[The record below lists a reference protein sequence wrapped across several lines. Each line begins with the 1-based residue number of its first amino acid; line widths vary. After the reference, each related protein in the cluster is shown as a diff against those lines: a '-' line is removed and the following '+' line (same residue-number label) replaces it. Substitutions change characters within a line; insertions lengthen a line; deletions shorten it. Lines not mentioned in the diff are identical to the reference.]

1 MFTLLNESLLLREQR
16 RLEINDVL
24 VEAGILQED
33 IELLTPLLL
42 EDEELINEFFGAL
55 KGYLG
60 KKAIGV
66 GKGLGK
72 LAAASYTKGAEMK
85 KQVGRDKLKKAHR
98 QAVKDL
104 GAAYKSGD
112 EAKISS
118 ARDKLAMARHY
129 NRAAH
134 GRAKS
139 LMSQP
144 TDSDIKKDPSLK
156 SKRTAIGMKITRDPV
171 RDPQTGRMTKGNK
184 VKASAA
190 TIKAIKDPLTGKPSY
205 QAGVKKH
212 KKFFMRFANT
222 EHEGTALN
230 EHYTIIYE
238 MLSGKQHKSPK
249 RSKTKAENPYGPGSP
264 EHLIHLAQ
272 SGKSTKD
279 PAKAASIVAQQRE
292 RAKRLAKITEAR
304 KVHKVG
310 ETTPSGGIRGEPGT
324 GKKGQK
330 GPILGVSD
338 RGVKKSY
345 YRGLDYDA
353 SSRRQDYLEDRK
365 RRRLDPE
372 GERKKRKDALTK
384 FSQEY
389 SDFIEARER
398 NKRKK

>member
-72 LAAASYTKGAEMK
+72 LAAASYTKGTEMK
-85 KQVGRDKLKKAHR
+85 KQVGRDKLKMAHR

-144 TDSDIKKDPSLK
+144 SDTDIKKDPSLK
-156 SKRTAIGMKITRDPV
+156 SQRTALGMKINRAPV
-171 RDPQTGRMTKGNK
+171 RDPKTGRMVRGTK
-184 VKASAA
+184 VQASAA
-190 TIKAIKDPLTGKPSY
+190 PVKAVRDPFKGKKT
-205 QAGVKKH
+205 QEAGKRAEKR
-212 KKFFMRFANT
+212 FYMRFANNSST

-238 MLSGKQHKSPK
+238 MLSGKQHKLDVNKNGRLDSQDFKMLRRSRKPK
-249 RSKTKAENPYGPGSP
+249 K
-264 EHLIHLAQ
+264 
-272 SGKSTKD
+272 
-279 PAKAASIVAQQRE
+279 V
-292 RAKRLAKITEAR
+292 KITEAR

-330 GPILGVSD
+330 SKTVPTEHS

-365 RRRLDPE
+365 RWRVDPK

-389 SDFIEARER
+389 SDFREARER

>member
-72 LAAASYTKGAEMK
+72 LAAASYTKGTEMK
-85 KQVGRDKLKKAHR
+85 KQVGRDKIKMAHR

-104 GAAYKSGD
+104 GSAYKSGD
-112 EAKISS
+112 EGKISA
-118 ARDKLAMARHY
+118 AREKLVMARHH

-144 TDSDIKKDPSLK
+144 SDTDIKKDPSLK
-156 SKRTAIGMKITRDPV
+156 SQRTALGMKINRAPV
-171 RDPQTGRMTKGNK
+171 RDPKTGKMVRGTK

-190 TIKAIKDPLTGKPSY
+190 PVKAVRDPFKGKKTEE
-205 QAGVKKH
+205 AGKRKE
-212 KKFFMRFANT
+212 KRFFMRFANT

-230 EHYTIIYE
+230 EHYVAIYE
-238 MLSGKQHKSPK
+238 MLSGKQHRLDVNNNGKLDSQDFKTLRGKAK
-249 RSKTKAENPYGPGSP
+249 RPYGPGSP

-279 PAKAASIVAQQRE
+279 PAKAASIISQQRE
-292 RAKRLAKITEAR
+292 RARKLARL
-304 KVHKVG
+304 
-310 ETTPSGGIRGEPGT
+310 
-324 GKKGQK
+324 KK
-330 GPILGVSD
+330 
-338 RGVKKSY
+338 
-345 YRGLDYDA
+345 
-353 SSRRQDYLEDRK
+353 
-365 RRRLDPE
+365 
-372 GERKKRKDALTK
+372 
-384 FSQEY
+384 
-389 SDFIEARER
+389 
-398 NKRKK
+398 